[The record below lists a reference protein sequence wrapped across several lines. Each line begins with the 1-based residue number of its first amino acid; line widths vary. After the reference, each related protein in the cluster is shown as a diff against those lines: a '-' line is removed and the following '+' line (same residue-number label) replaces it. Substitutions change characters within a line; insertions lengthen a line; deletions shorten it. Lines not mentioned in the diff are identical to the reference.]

1 MLSVSVCFGLDGD
14 FVIRKLTHY
23 IGQRLVHPMSNETL
37 FAPLSRATLQ
47 FMVLLCSIV
56 CLISVCLHGNITPV
70 SPVRDRCS
78 MIFFKTNIS
87 LLIDESSL

>member
-23 IGQRLVHPMSNETL
+23 IGQRCRSPPMSNATL

-78 MIFFKTNIS
+78 MIFFKLIFLY
-87 LLIDESSL
+87 LLTSHL